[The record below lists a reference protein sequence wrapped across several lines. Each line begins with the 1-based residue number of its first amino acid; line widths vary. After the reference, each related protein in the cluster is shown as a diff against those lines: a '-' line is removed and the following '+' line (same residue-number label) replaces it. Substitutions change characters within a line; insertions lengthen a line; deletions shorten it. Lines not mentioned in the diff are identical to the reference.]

1 MPSPL
6 VWIPLLAAVWVAQS
20 IFVFY
25 QGKAFA
31 LRISRLRHE
40 GRVAIGLAHSRI
52 RVRTFVIVVADRG
65 DRVVK
70 VETLSGFT
78 VFARPRT
85 LPRYAG
91 LPLTELVDVVRANKA
106 PAHFLKAVDQ
116 AVQALLS
123 PEPATDGAVM
133 PGASHPGS
141 ADSLPAEE
149 GGGPI
154 AQRI

>member
-31 LRISRLRHE
+31 HRITELRRE
-40 GRVAIGLAHSRI
+40 GRVAIGLAHNRI
-52 RVRTFVIVVADRG
+52 RVRTFVIVVADRD

-70 VETLSGFT
+70 VETLSGLT

-91 LPLTELVDVVRANKA
+91 LPLTELSDVARANRA
-106 PAHFLKAVDQ
+106 PAHFQKAASQ
-116 AVQALLS
+116 AVQALLA
-123 PEPATDGAVM
+123 PEPDTEGAAM
-133 PGASHPGS
+133 PGGSHPGS
-141 ADSLPAEE
+141 VPTMPAEE